1 MNLREFMKQIKFVIV
16 VAFLLT
22 SLVIV
27 VPKGST
33 QTQVETAGQKFKNIK
48 VLNDLPADQ
57 LGPMMNVMAAS
68 LGMDCKGCHAAN
80 DKDFEKDGNEHK
92 EAARKMIKMVQD
104 INKSAFEGKNEV
116 TCNTCHNG
124 RERPV
129 AVAAVYPA
137 APPERP
143 KQPDVKPTI
152 DQILEKYAAS
162 LGAKDVVAKVGSRY
176 IKASRVEKDGKTTE
190 VEEIWTKGSKSLMTT
205 KYPDA
210 AITEAF
216 DGTTAWKRS
225 GAEAIALRPFEIEQ
239 IKRDAMIFGNPDLK
253 SVYTKLDYRIAD
265 KIDGHD
271 VYLVQATTAGN
282 QRERLYFDA
291 LTGSLVR
298 RIAAM
303 PTIVGVFQY
312 QVDYADFKDFGGVK
326 LPATIKF
333 AVPAVSWTRKII
345 EVKNNEKV
353 DDAKFAQPKG

>member
-1 MNLREFMKQIKFVIV
+1 LQTKIKLIAIFGFMVFAFALV
-16 VAFLLT
+16 VT
-22 SLVIV
+22 
-27 VPKGST
+27 KGST

-68 LGMDCKGCHAAN
+68 LGMDCKGCHSAN
-80 DKDFEKDGNEHK
+80 DKDFEKDGNDHK

-104 INKSAFEGKNEV
+104 INKSSFEGKTEV

-129 AVAAVYPA
+129 AVAAVYA
-137 APPERP
+137 AALPERP

-152 DQILEKYAAS
+152 DQILEKYSAS
-162 LGAKDVVAKVGSRY
+162 LGVKDVVAKVNSRY
-176 IKASRVEKDGKTTE
+176 IKATRVEKDGKTTE
-190 VEEIWTKGSKSLMTT
+190 VEELWTKGSKSLMTT

-216 DGTTAWKRS
+216 DGTTTWKRS
-225 GAEAIALRPFEIEQ
+225 GAENVALRPFEIEQ

-253 SVYTKLDYRIAD
+253 AVYTRLDYRLAD
-265 KIDGHD
+265 KIDGRD

-282 QRERLYFDA
+282 QRERLFFDVA
-291 LTGSLVR
+291 TGSLVR
-298 RIAAM
+298 RIATM
-303 PTIVGVFQY
+303 PTIAGVFQY

-326 LPATIKF
+326 LPSTIKF
-333 AVPAVSWTRKII
+333 AVPAISWTRKIV
-345 EVKNNEKV
+345 EVRNNEKV